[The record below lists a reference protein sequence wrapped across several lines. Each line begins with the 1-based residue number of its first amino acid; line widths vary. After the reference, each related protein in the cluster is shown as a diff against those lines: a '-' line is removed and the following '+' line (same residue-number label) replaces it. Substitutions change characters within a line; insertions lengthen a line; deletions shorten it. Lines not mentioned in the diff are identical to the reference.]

1 MSRREKHYTAL
12 HMSDTKTPPRRSEAR
27 DRLFAS
33 VAFEAVWERDL
44 QSDAL
49 SWDRNPE
56 SIFGYHRD
64 EVVNHV
70 SWWRERVHPDDLE
83 HVEQIASQAIQS
95 GASNWS
101 SEYRFRRRDGSWSWV
116 ASRCAIERDADGR
129 ARYAVGAMIDISQLK
144 DAETRLRLFTEQI
157 PGRACVTD
165 RHLRIVW
172 DAGAAFPDSPSAV
185 GKTVPELFEQSP
197 DRERVMEGCRRALAG
212 QSSKLEIDDGTS
224 AAQLALEPFR
234 DPAGNV
240 VGVVGIASDV
250 TDRVRSEEQVR
261 AGQRLLRRVL
271 ETLPVGVIVMNRAG
285 DVVLHNPAS
294 TQIWG
299 ATIVSGEERWAR
311 SKGFRHS
318 TGQAIAA
325 GEWASHR
332 ALDEGQTIRDE
343 LIDIET
349 FDGQRKTIEN
359 YAAPILD
366 EDDVIT
372 GAVVVNEDVT
382 ERVRAEEAL
391 RNTERLLVAAEKLGR
406 TGSWE
411 QDLVSGQV
419 FNTEANGRL
428 FFGDDRSKGT
438 RMEDY
443 IEAVHPDDRGWV
455 MRRREQLHGGTGP
468 DDIEFR
474 VVWPDG
480 SVHWIFG
487 RATVVRDQAGRPV
500 RAYGTNADITER
512 KHAEEELGRRAQ
524 QLETLSRKLIEAQEA
539 ERRAVARELHDDF
552 GQVLTALKLN
562 LLRLEC
568 DSSESIELVDGAIAR
583 MRDLAQ
589 ALRPPLL
596 DEIGL
601 AEALRWHVEHE
612 AKRAG
617 LAFRVAIA
625 PIGRRPPAA
634 VEMTCFRVAQ
644 EALTNVIRH
653 AQAHFVE
660 LEVSKAGDTLQ
671 LMVRDDGR
679 GFDVAAAR
687 QRAIEGG
694 SQGLLSMQER
704 VALAGGDLEIDSA
717 PGRGTS
723 VRARLPLAD
732 ESPA

>member
-1 MSRREKHYTAL
+1 MSVTKTSRR
-12 HMSDTKTPPRRSEAR
+12 RREAR
-27 DRLFAS
+27 DRLLAH

-44 QSDAL
+44 QSDAVN
-49 SWDRNPE
+49 WDRNLE
-56 SIFGYHRD
+56 SSFGYHRD
-64 EVVNHV
+64 EVVNHI
-70 SWWRERVHPDDLE
+70 SWWRERVHPDDLA
-83 HVEQIASQAIQS
+83 HVEQNVSQAIRS
-95 GASNWS
+95 GASGWS
-101 SEYRFRRRDGSWSWV
+101 SEYRFRRRDGSWAWV

-165 RHLRIVW
+165 RELRVVW
-172 DAGAAFPDSPSAV
+172 DGGAAFPGNPSAV
-185 GKTVPELFEQSP
+185 GKTVPELFAQSP
-197 DRERVMEGCRRALAG
+197 DRERVLEGCRRALAG

-224 AAQLALEPFR
+224 AAQLELEPFR

-240 VGVVGIASDV
+240 VGVVGIAFDV

-271 ETLPVGVIVMNRAG
+271 ETLPVGVVVLNRAG
-285 DVVLHNPAS
+285 DVVLHNS
-294 TQIWG
+294 TSTHIWG
-299 ATIVSGEERWAR
+299 ETIVSGQERWAR
-311 SKGFRHS
+311 SKGFRHG
-318 TGQAIAA
+318 TGQAITA

-332 ALDEGQTIRDE
+332 ALDEGQTTRDE
-343 LIDIET
+343 LIDIDT
-349 FDGQRKTIEN
+349 FGGERKTIEN

-366 EDDVIT
+366 EEGVIT

-391 RNTERLLVAAEKLGR
+391 RNTERLLVDAETLGR

-411 QDLVSGQV
+411 QDMVSGKV
-419 FNTEANGRL
+419 INTEANGRL

-455 MRRREQLHGGTGP
+455 VRRRQQLDGGTGP
-468 DDIEFR
+468 DTIEYR
-474 VVWPDG
+474 VIWPDG

-500 RAYGTNADITER
+500 RAYGTNADVTER
-512 KHAEEELGRRAQ
+512 KYAEEELGRRAK
-524 QLETLSRKLIEAQEA
+524 QLEALSRKLIEAQEA

-562 LLRLEC
+562 LRRLEC
-568 DSSESIELVDGAIAR
+568 DSSESMELVDGAIAR

-596 DEIGL
+596 DELGL
-601 AEALRWHVEHE
+601 EEALRWHVEHE
-612 AKRAG
+612 ATRAG
-617 LAFRVAIA
+617 LAFRLAIA
-625 PIGRRPPAA
+625 PLGRRPPAA

-653 AQAHFVE
+653 AQAHLVEVE
-660 LEVSKAGDTLQ
+660 LSEANGTLQ
-671 LMVRDDGR
+671 LVVRDDGR
-679 GFDVAAAR
+679 GFDVPAAR
-687 QRAIEGG
+687 KRAIEGG

-704 VALAGGDLEIDSA
+704 ATLAGGDLEIDSA

-723 VRARLPLAD
+723 VRARLPLAE
-732 ESPA
+732 ESRVLGR